1 MKVAELD
8 ERSDIFNVGLIAYLL
23 FAAFHPF
30 TDPRFLFD
38 YKEMVLEPYREIP
51 QINSRVFE
59 PEIQRFITKLLATNP
74 GDRFQKASGALAE
87 LDYIED
93 KYDEFLL
100 DHVITFYDFLKTG
113 KTEKIH
119 VTIEELSR
127 GICLCKKKGFYIQG
141 AFLFEKSGLNLITL
155 PSHLY
160 SALEEDYRVCRRR
173 AGQEVIPE

>member
-1 MKVAELD
+1 MIKREKYAKNTYKLINWFD
-8 ERSDIFNVGLIAYLL
+8 RYICMGICHGLPA
-23 FAAFHPF
+23 
-30 TDPRFLFD
+30 R
-38 YKEMVLEPYREIP
+38 VSRYREIP

-100 DHVITFYDFLKTG
+100 DHVISFYDFLITG
-113 KTEKIH
+113 KTEKVH
-119 VTIEELSR
+119 VTIEELAR
-127 GICLCKKKGFYIQG
+127 GICLCKKKGFYIHG

-160 SALEEDYRVCRRR
+160 SDLEEDYRVCRNR